1 MMERSSRYQC
11 RGTRRGSL
19 SRGKLLQLA
28 CCGHLREGTFVG
40 AGEGIELRGV
50 REDERSRNF
59 VLVFAEYINTEF
71 TALK

>member
-1 MMERSSRYQC
+1 MERPSRYQC

-50 REDERSRNF
+50 MEDKRPRDL
-59 VLVFAEYINTEF
+59 VLIFAEYIDTEL

>member
-1 MMERSSRYQC
+1 MERPSRYQC

-28 CCGHLREGTFVG
+28 CCGYLREGAFVG

-50 REDERSRNF
+50 MEDKRSRNL
-59 VLVFAEYINTEF
+59 VLIFAEYIDTEL